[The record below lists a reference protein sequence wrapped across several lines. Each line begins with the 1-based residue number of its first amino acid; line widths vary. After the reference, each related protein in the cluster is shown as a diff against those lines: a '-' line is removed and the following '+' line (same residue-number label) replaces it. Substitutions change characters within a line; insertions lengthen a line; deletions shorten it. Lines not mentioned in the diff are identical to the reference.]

1 MEAIRFNLIPPATR
15 HARRRRHH
23 VLRWMAAIVAAALLD
38 CIPLASQWWSR
49 REAERLGGQLT
60 SLMSEI
66 RTLRDDTKR
75 LNSAAAELHAQI
87 ERAKALRS
95 KRAWSGMLSLVAN
108 ALPRPCWLT
117 TFATE
122 PEAPEGA
129 APQRKEPPPNPAS
142 TGEGGKSGEPVAQ
155 IVVIEAPRRLKLSGM
170 AREATQPLVFVSALR
185 ETGVFKSVA
194 LERSLRGSGSDSEV
208 FQFEL
213 VCEW

>member
-15 HARRRRHH
+15 LARRRRDHAR
-23 VLRWMAAIVAAALLD
+23 RWIAAIVAAILLD
-38 CIPLASQWWSR
+38 CIPVASHWWSQ
-49 REAERLGGQLT
+49 REAEGLNGQLT
-60 SLMSEI
+60 NLVSEI
-66 RTLRDDTKR
+66 STLRNDTKR
-75 LNSAAAELHAQI
+75 LNSTAAELHAQI

-95 KRAWSGMLSLVAN
+95 KRAWSRMLSLVAN
-108 ALPRPCWLT
+108 ALPKPCWLI

-122 PEAPEGA
+122 PESPEGA
-129 APQRKEPPPNPAS
+129 APQRKEPTPNPAS
-142 TGEGGKSGEPVAQ
+142 SGEGGKSGEPVAP

-194 LERSLRGSGSDSEV
+194 LERSLRGNGSDSEV